1 MKPFCMV
8 LANGED
14 ITRTLMDYVLSIEI
28 TDEAED
34 KSNRITIELDDR
46 ARDSDN
52 GFLDIPLIGTII
64 SVTLGYEGGKNRDMG
79 AYLIDEISVSSPPQS
94 LSVTGRAASMN
105 TSYRTPKSQSYHQ
118 QTLGSIV
125 QEIAERNGYTPK
137 VDPSLAKIVVRHIDQ
152 TAESDMAFATRLAED
167 YDAVAKPVDGKLV
180 LAKRGEGKAITGE
193 TLPVIVIHEKHC
205 TSWDFKYSARDEAGA
220 ANGLETDVGDDQK
233 AAADAR
239 EPEEIDDDENFIHM
253 DDSDQAAPSSSESE
267 KAEKESEKKEEDK
280 EKKGGVLATYHDI
293 RTGEKK
299 EVKVGKA
306 PFHELK
312 YTYHNQ
318 SEAVAAIA
326 AYRNKSSRGK
336 SSFSCDI
343 GGDPFVQAEAKL
355 VQEPP
360 FRPYIPA
367 EWRIKSVKHK
377 LDKTGGYTTK
387 IDCELFDETQENT
400 AGNVANTTPDKDDT
414 LDPNAP
420 PNACDEGE
428 GVIHMD
434 EEDIN

>member
-1 MKPFCMV
+1 MKPFCTV

-14 ITRTLMDYVLSIEI
+14 ITKTLMDYVLSIEI

-34 KSNRITIELDDR
+34 KSDRITIELDDR
-46 ARDSDN
+46 ARECDN
-52 GFLDIPLIGTII
+52 GFLDIPLIGTVI

-118 QTLGSIV
+118 QTIGNIV
-125 QEIAERNGYTPK
+125 QEIAQRNGYIPK
-137 VDPSLAKIVVRHIDQ
+137 VDPALAKIVVRHIDQ
-152 TAESDMAFATRLAED
+152 TSESDMAFATRLAEE

-180 LAKRGEGKAITGE
+180 IAKRGEGKAITGE
-193 TLPVIVIHEKHC
+193 TLPVVLIHEKLC
-205 TSWDFKYSARDEAGA
+205 ISWDFKYSARDEAGA
-220 ANGLETDVGDDQK
+220 ANGLATDAGDDQK
-233 AAADAR
+233 TAADAR
-239 EPEEIDDDENFIHM
+239 KPAEIEEGEGIIHMNDSDMPKLPEPKTEEKGGKEPEK
-253 DDSDQAAPSSSESE
+253 Q
-267 KAEKESEKKEEDK
+267 EE

-293 RTGEKK
+293 RSGEKK
-299 EVKVGKA
+299 EVKVGKP

-326 AYRNKSSRGK
+326 SYRNKSLRGK

-387 IDCELFDETQENT
+387 IECELFDKAQEDT
-400 AGNVANTTPDKDDT
+400 AKNVANTTPDKDDT
-414 LDPNAP
+414 LDPSAP
-420 PNACDEGE
+420 PDAYDEGD

-434 EEDIN
+434 KEDT

>member
-1 MKPFCMV
+1 MKPFCTV
-8 LANGED
+8 LTNGED
-14 ITRTLMDYVLSIEI
+14 ITKTLMDYVLSIEI

-34 KSNRITIELDDR
+34 KSDRITIELDDR

-52 GFLDIPLIGTII
+52 GFLDIPLIGTVI
-64 SVTLGYEGGKNRDMG
+64 SITLGYEGGKNRNMG
-79 AYLIDEISVSSPPQS
+79 AYLIDEISVSSSPQS

-118 QTLGSIV
+118 QTLGNII
-125 QEIAERNGYTPK
+125 QEIAKRNGYTAK
-137 VDPSLAKIVVRHIDQ
+137 VDPNLAKIVVRHIDQ
-152 TAESDMAFATRLAED
+152 TAESDMAFATRLAGE

-193 TLPVIVIHEKHC
+193 TLPIVVIHEKHC

-233 AAADAR
+233 AAANAR

-253 DDSDQAAPSSSESE
+253 DESDRAAPSSSESE
-267 KAEKESEKKEEDK
+267 RAETTPEKEEDK
-280 EKKGGVLATYHDI
+280 EKKGGVLATYYDV
-293 RTGEKK
+293 RSSEKK
-299 EVKVGKA
+299 EVKVGKP

-318 SEAVAAIA
+318 AEAVAAIA

-377 LDKTGGYTTK
+377 LDKTSGYTTK
-387 IDCELFDETQENT
+387 IECELFDKAQEDA

-420 PNACDEGE
+420 PDALYNEGDD
-428 GVIHMD
+428 VIHMD
-434 EEDIN
+434 EEDT

>member
-14 ITRTLMDYVLSIEI
+14 ITRMLMDYVLSIEI
-28 TDEAED
+28 TDEAEN
-34 KSNRITIELDDR
+34 KSDRITIELDDR

-52 GFLDIPLIGTII
+52 GFLDIPLIGTVI
-64 SVTLGYEGGKNRDMG
+64 SITLGYEGGKNRDMG

-118 QTLGSIV
+118 QTLGSII
-125 QEIAERNGYTPK
+125 QEIAQRNGYTPK
-137 VDPSLAKIVVRHIDQ
+137 VDPALAKIVVRHIDQ
-152 TAESDMAFATRLAED
+152 TSESDMAFATRLAEN

-193 TLPVIVIHEKHC
+193 TLPVVVIHEKHC

-253 DDSDQAAPSSSESE
+253 DDNDRAPSSSESE
-267 KAEKESEKKEEDK
+267 KAEKESEKEEDK

-293 RTGEKK
+293 RSGEKK

-343 GGDPFVQAEAKL
+343 GGNPFVQAEAKL

-387 IDCELFDETQENT
+387 IECELFDASQEDA

-434 EEDIN
+434 ED

>member
-1 MKPFCMV
+1 
-8 LANGED
+8 
-14 ITRTLMDYVLSIEI
+14 
-28 TDEAED
+28 
-34 KSNRITIELDDR
+34 
-46 ARDSDN
+46 
-52 GFLDIPLIGTII
+52 
-64 SVTLGYEGGKNRDMG
+64 
-79 AYLIDEISVSSPPQS
+79 
-94 LSVTGRAASMN
+94 N

-125 QEIAERNGYTPK
+125 QEIAQRNGYTPK

-152 TAESDMAFATRLAED
+152 TSESDMAFAARLAEE

-193 TLPVIVIHEKHC
+193 TLPIVVIHEKHC

-253 DDSDQAAPSSSESE
+253 DDSGRTAPLSSESE

-293 RTGEKK
+293 RSGEKK

-318 SEAVAAIA
+318 SETVAAIA

-387 IDCELFDETQENT
+387 IECELFDEAQEDT

-420 PNACDEGE
+420 QNACDEGE

-434 EEDIN
+434 EEDR

>member
-14 ITRTLMDYVLSIEI
+14 ITKTLMDYVLSIEI
-28 TDEAED
+28 TDEAEN
-34 KSNRITIELDDR
+34 KSDRITIELDDR

-79 AYLIDEISVSSPPQS
+79 SYLIDEISVSSPPQS

-152 TAESDMAFATRLAED
+152 TSESDMAFAARLAEE

-193 TLPVIVIHEKHC
+193 TLPIVVIHEKHC

-253 DDSDQAAPSSSESE
+253 DDSGRTAPLSSESE

-293 RTGEKK
+293 RSGEKK

-318 SEAVAAIA
+318 SETVAAIA

-387 IDCELFDETQENT
+387 IECELFDEAQEDT

-420 PNACDEGE
+420 QNACDEGE

-434 EEDIN
+434 EEDR

>member
-1 MKPFCMV
+1 MKPFCTVM
-8 LANGED
+8 ANGED
-14 ITRTLMDYVLSIEI
+14 ITRVLMDYVLSIEI

-34 KSNRITIELDDR
+34 KSDRITIELDDR
-46 ARDSDN
+46 ARECDN
-52 GFLDIPLIGTII
+52 GFLDIPLIGTILSI
-64 SVTLGYEGGKNRDMG
+64 TLGYEGGKNRDMG
-79 AYLIDEISVSSPPQS
+79 TYLIDEISVSSPPQT

-118 QTLGSIV
+118 QTLGNII
-125 QEIAERNGYTPK
+125 QEIAQRNGYTAK
-137 VDPSLAKIVVRHIDQ
+137 VDPALAKIVVRHIDQ
-152 TAESDMAFATRLAED
+152 TAESDMAFATRLAEE
-167 YDAVAKPVDGKLV
+167 YDAVAKPVDGQLV

-193 TLPVIVIHEKHC
+193 TLPVVVIHEKHC
-205 TSWDFKYSARDEAGA
+205 TSWDFKYSARDEAGS
-220 ANGLETDVGDDQK
+220 ANGLKTDAGDDQK
-233 AAADAR
+233 AAANAR
-239 EPEEIDDDENFIHM
+239 EPEEIDEGEDVIHM
-253 DDSDQAAPSSSESE
+253 DESDAPTLP
-267 KAEKESEKKEEDK
+267 KAETAAETPEEKEQ

-293 RTGEKK
+293 RSGEKK
-299 EVKVGKA
+299 EVKVGQE

-326 AYRNKSSRGK
+326 TYRNKSSRGK

-343 GGDPFVQAEAKL
+343 GGNPFVQAEAKL

-387 IDCELFDETQENT
+387 IDCELFDKAQED
-400 AGNVANTTPDKDDT
+400 AAKNVANTKPDKDDT

-420 PNACDEGE
+420 PDACNEGD

-434 EEDIN
+434 KEDIE

>member
-1 MKPFCMV
+1 MKPFCTV
-8 LANGED
+8 LTNGED
-14 ITRTLMDYVLSIEI
+14 ITKTLMDYVLSIEI

-34 KSNRITIELDDR
+34 KSDRITIELDDR

-52 GFLDIPLIGTII
+52 GFLDIPLIGTVI
-64 SVTLGYEGGKNRDMG
+64 SITLGYEGGKNRDMG

-125 QEIAERNGYTPK
+125 QEIAERNGYTAK

-152 TAESDMAFATRLAED
+152 TSESDMAFAARLAEE

-193 TLPVIVIHEKHC
+193 TLPIVVIHEKHC

-253 DDSDQAAPSSSESE
+253 DDSDRAAPSSSESE
-267 KAEKESEKKEEDK
+267 KQEEDK
-280 EKKGGVLATYHDI
+280 EEKGGVLATYHDI
-293 RTGEKK
+293 RSGEKK
-299 EVKVGKA
+299 EVKVGNP

-387 IDCELFDETQENT
+387 IECELFDKAQEDA

-420 PNACDEGE
+420 PDALYNEGD

-434 EEDIN
+434 EEDT

>member
-1 MKPFCMV
+1 MKPFCTV

-14 ITRTLMDYVLSIEI
+14 ITRMLMDYVLSIEI
-28 TDEAED
+28 TDEAEN
-34 KSNRITIELDDR
+34 KSDRITIELDDR

-52 GFLDIPLIGTII
+52 GFLDIPLIGTVI
-64 SVTLGYEGGKNRDMG
+64 SIKLGYEGGKNRDMG
-79 AYLIDEISVSSPPQS
+79 SYLIDEISVSSPPQS

-152 TAESDMAFATRLAED
+152 TSESDMAFAARLAGE

-180 LAKRGEGKAITGE
+180 LAKRGEGKTITGE
-193 TLPVIVIHEKHC
+193 TLPIVVIHEKHC

-253 DDSDQAAPSSSESE
+253 DNSDRASSSESE
-267 KAEKESEKKEEDK
+267 KAEKESEKQEEDK

-293 RTGEKK
+293 RSGEKK
-299 EVKVGKA
+299 EVKVGNP

-360 FRPYIPA
+360 FR
-367 EWRIKSVKHK
+367 
-377 LDKTGGYTTK
+377 
-387 IDCELFDETQENT
+387 
-400 AGNVANTTPDKDDT
+400 
-414 LDPNAP
+414 
-420 PNACDEGE
+420 
-428 GVIHMD
+428 
-434 EEDIN
+434 

>member
-1 MKPFCMV
+1 MKPFCTVM
-8 LANGED
+8 ANGED
-14 ITRTLMDYVLSIEI
+14 ITKTLMDYVLSIEI

-34 KSNRITIELDDR
+34 KSDRITIELDDR
-46 ARDSDN
+46 VRDSDN
-52 GFLDIPLIGTII
+52 GFLDIPLIGTVI
-64 SVTLGYEGGKNRDMG
+64 SVTLGYEGSKTRDMG

-118 QTLGSIV
+118 QTLGNIV
-125 QEIAERNGYTPK
+125 QEIAERNGYSAK

-152 TAESDMAFATRLAED
+152 TAESDIAFAARLAEK

-193 TLPVIVIHEKHC
+193 TLPVVVIHEKHC

-220 ANGLETDVGDDQK
+220 ANGLETDGGDDQK
-233 AAADAR
+233 AAADAQT
-239 EPEEIDDDENFIHM
+239 PEEIDDDENSIHM
-253 DDSDQAAPSSSESE
+253 DENDLPNPSEAEIGE
-267 KAEKESEKKEEDK
+267 KTEKEAEKQEE

-293 RTGEKK
+293 RSGEKK
-299 EVKVGKA
+299 EVKVGNP

-326 AYRNKSSRGK
+326 AYHNKSSRGK

-355 VQEPP
+355 VQDPH

-377 LDKTGGYTTK
+377 LDKMGGYTTK
-387 IDCELFDETQENT
+387 IECELFDKAQEDA

-420 PNACDEGE
+420 QNACDEGE

-434 EEDIN
+434 EEDT

>member
-14 ITRTLMDYVLSIEI
+14 ITKTLMDYVLSIEI
-28 TDEAED
+28 TDEAEN
-34 KSNRITIELDDR
+34 KSDRITIELDDR

-79 AYLIDEISVSSPPQS
+79 SYLIDEISVSSPPQS

-125 QEIAERNGYTPK
+125 QEIAQRNGYTPK

-152 TAESDMAFATRLAED
+152 TSESDMAFAARLAEE

-193 TLPVIVIHEKHC
+193 TLPIVVIHEKHC

-253 DDSDQAAPSSSESE
+253 DDSGRTAPLSSESE

-293 RTGEKK
+293 RSGEKK

-318 SEAVAAIA
+318 SETVAAIA

-387 IDCELFDETQENT
+387 IECELFDEAQEDT

-420 PNACDEGE
+420 QNACDEGE

-434 EEDIN
+434 EEDR

>member
-1 MKPFCMV
+1 
-8 LANGED
+8 
-14 ITRTLMDYVLSIEI
+14 
-28 TDEAED
+28 
-34 KSNRITIELDDR
+34 
-46 ARDSDN
+46 
-52 GFLDIPLIGTII
+52 
-64 SVTLGYEGGKNRDMG
+64 
-79 AYLIDEISVSSPPQS
+79 
-94 LSVTGRAASMN
+94 
-105 TSYRTPKSQSYHQ
+105 
-118 QTLGSIV
+118 
-125 QEIAERNGYTPK
+125 PK

-193 TLPVIVIHEKHC
+193 TLPIIVIHEKHC

-253 DDSDQAAPSSSESE
+253 DDNDRAPSPSESE
-267 KAEKESEKKEEDK
+267 KAETTPEKEEEDK
-280 EKKGGVLATYHDI
+280 EKKGGVLATYHDL
-293 RTGEKK
+293 RSGEKK
-299 EVKVGKA
+299 EVKVGNP

-387 IDCELFDETQENT
+387 IECELFDKAQEDA

-434 EEDIN
+434 EEDT